1 MMSSWTNS
9 GVNFYSEDGV
19 TSIAEF
25 GSNEARIGAESD
37 RHVTVDDD
45 SFDIMDGTIVRA
57 TFGDEVRI
65 GRVSEYNTVIDSNSF
80 DISSG
85 YEPLFSIN
93 APTAATKSITV
104 TPLNRAGYAEG
115 SASSDYRDMSLWIQR
130 DITYTFNMYRTSGV
144 GTSIT
149 FNTSVDGTTARTKT
163 MSYASNS
170 ATLTFTPAVDSD
182 GNSGMSCSIRQT
194 YSTGYNEPY
203 MYQFYVEYTKS
214 IRAPQMSFVG
224 DINLTDGSHYKLNGK
239 KLDYVVEYGDK
250 YEEDW
255 DTNVWYY
262 EKWSS
267 GKIEAWCSCELG
279 TLTMAASGSLYRS
292 VNIPIKIPSGIF
304 PDTPTYVQ
312 PFIHYANSVVIGAGA
327 AAQSKTLI
335 NAQIWKAT
343 NNTNS
348 VWMRMHAVYYP
359 PNYFN

>member
-1 MMSSWTNS
+1 
-9 GVNFYSEDGV
+9 
-19 TSIAEF
+19 
-25 GSNEARIGAESD
+25 
-37 RHVTVDDD
+37 
-45 SFDIMDGTIVRA
+45 
-57 TFGDEVRI
+57 
-65 GRVSEYNTVIDSNSF
+65 
-80 DISSG
+80 
-85 YEPLFSIN
+85 
-93 APTAATKSITV
+93 
-104 TPLNRAGYAEG
+104 
-115 SASSDYRDMSLWIQR
+115 
-130 DITYTFNMYRTSGV
+130 
-144 GTSIT
+144 
-149 FNTSVDGTTARTKT
+149 
-163 MSYASNS
+163 
-170 ATLTFTPAVDSD
+170 
-182 GNSGMSCSIRQT
+182 
-194 YSTGYNEPY
+194 
-203 MYQFYVEYTKS
+203 
-214 IRAPQMSFVG
+214 MSFVG

-312 PFIHYANSVVIGAGA
+312 PIIHYANSVVIGAGA